1 MVKACVSRRIVRVM
15 SSTAFGQKRT
25 SALWPASG
33 FWRVFCRWIRGW
45 KSSCVRCRIRR
56 RICLRRLESDVL
68 RADVHSFR
76 PTIANAIAH
85 LAEKASADND
95 VQKPNAS
102 GGNHPRRNDH

>member
-15 SSTAFGQKRT
+15 SSTTAGRKRI

-33 FWRVFCRWIRGW
+33 SWRVFCRWTRDWSG
-45 KSSCVRCRIRR
+45 SYVSCRIRR
-56 RICLRRLESDVL
+56 RIRLRSLENDVL

-76 PTIANAIAH
+76 PTMANAIVH
-85 LAEKASADND
+85 LAEKASGGND
-95 VQKPNAS
+95 VQKPNVS